1 MCTENSETTRVC
13 FLQLGCLLFPTQPQ
27 RNEKPLYF
35 GVGREKV
42 SLLPESQKRKD
53 LMFLNSLHLDS
64 LSHRDLIQMYS
75 VKLLTSAAQLL
86 NCVDRNP
93 WGHLNRAKFMEKD
106 RR

>member
-1 MCTENSETTRVC
+1 
-13 FLQLGCLLFPTQPQ
+13 
-27 RNEKPLYF
+27 
-35 GVGREKV
+35 
-42 SLLPESQKRKD
+42 
-53 LMFLNSLHLDS
+53 MFLNSLHLDS

-75 VKLLTSAAQLL
+75 VKLLTAAAQLL